1 MRTAVAA
8 GRMLTR
14 EPDITLHTLAGP
26 HGGSYS
32 STGSKQMTIGR
43 AIECDICL
51 LNEAVSRR
59 HAVLSLRDGAWFIM
73 DVGSVIGTWVNG
85 QRLSTSV
92 PLPLVSGDLVRI
104 GPWSFRVAIGLSSP
118 STSATIDDDSRRTAR
133 IERVGER
140 PLPAGARQLRML
152 MEGLARMASAP
163 DEASLARSALE
174 AALAGAGSS
183 RGAVL
188 RPTGG
193 VGDELGIVAFTGPRS
208 ADGSPE
214 LTFSRTLIHA
224 ASGGQTAILHE
235 DQALGGEGKAQ
246 SVCEFS
252 IRWAVCAPVF
262 VGNELVA
269 LLYIDAQH
277 GEGGA
282 QGEAASFCE
291 AISNACGLALSNLKR
306 MELERRQ
313 SALAAEL
320 SAAREA
326 QQFIMPP
333 AQAAQ
338 GFLGYAMQM
347 RPGVFVAGDL
357 FDVVP
362 LGDGRVAICLGDVSG
377 HGAASAML
385 MAAAQSQLN
394 AQILATRDPAK
405 AVSGLNRYLGERSL
419 GGRFVSLWLGV
430 FSPDG
435 TVEYV
440 DAGHGYWF
448 HRTGATLHPS
458 QGGTAIPVGI
468 DPETRYHSSTI
479 RLAPSDRI
487 ILYSDGIL
495 DERNASGEPFGN
507 VRLEQALAPSRGC
520 DADIVEIFKA
530 IARFADGAPPS
541 DDATAASIEY
551 LGSAE

>member
-1 MRTAVAA
+1 MP
-8 GRMLTR
+8 TR
-14 EPDITLHTLAGP
+14 DPDITLHTLAGP

-32 STGSKQMTIGR
+32 SNGSKQLTVGR
-43 AIECDICL
+43 AIECDVCL
-51 LNEAVSRR
+51 LNESVSRR
-59 HAVLSLRDGAWFIM
+59 HAVLSHRDGGWFVM
-73 DVGSVIGTWVNG
+73 DLGSAIGTWVNG
-85 QRLSTSV
+85 QRLSTSS
-92 PLPLVSGDLVRI
+92 PLPLVSGDLVRV
-104 GPWSFRVAIGLSSP
+104 GPWSFRTAIGLAHP
-118 STSATIDDDSRRTAR
+118 STAATIDDDSRRTAR
-133 IERVGER
+133 IERVGEK

-152 MEGLARMASAP
+152 MEGLSRMASSG

-174 AALAGAGSS
+174 AALSGTGCS

-193 VGDELGIVAFTGPRS
+193 VGEDLSVVAFTGPRS
-208 ADGSPE
+208 ASGGPE
-214 LTFSRTLIHA
+214 LTFSRTLIHT
-224 ASGGQTAILHE
+224 ASAGQTAILHE
-235 DQALGGEGKAQ
+235 DQSLGAAASH
-246 SVCEFS
+246 SVCEHA

-262 VGNELVA
+262 VGNELVV
-269 LLYIDAQH
+269 LLYIDARH
-277 GEGGA
+277 GETST
-282 QGEAASFCE
+282 QGEAAGFCE
-291 AISNACGLALSNLKR
+291 AVANACGLALSNLKR

-333 AQAAQ
+333 AHAAQ

-362 LGDGRVAICLGDVSG
+362 LADGRVAISLGDVSG

-394 AQILATRDPAK
+394 AQIRATLDPAA
-405 AVSGLNRYLGERSL
+405 AVSGLNRSLGERSL

-435 TVEYV
+435 TVEFV

-448 HRTGATLHPS
+448 HRSGNELLAS
-458 QGGTAIPVGI
+458 KGGTAIPAGI
-468 DPETRYHSSTI
+468 DPETVYHSSTI
-479 RLAPSDRI
+479 KLVPGDRI

-495 DERNASGEPFGN
+495 DERNNASEPFGN
-507 VRLEQALAPSRGC
+507 TRLEHALQPCRGC
-520 DADIVEIFKA
+520 DSDVIEIFKA

-541 DDATAASIEY
+541 DDATAASVEY
-551 LGSAE
+551 LGSSDY

>member
-1 MRTAVAA
+1 MT
-8 GRMLTR
+8 TR
-14 EPDITLHTLAGP
+14 EPDITLQTLAGP
-26 HGGSYS
+26 HGGSYTS
-32 STGSKQMTIGR
+32 NGSGQLTLGR
-43 AIECDICL
+43 AIECDVCL
-51 LNEAVSRR
+51 LNESVSRR
-59 HAVLSLRDGAWFIM
+59 HAVFSRRDGSWFIL
-73 DVGSVIGTWVNG
+73 DLGSAIGTWVNG
-85 QRLSTSV
+85 QRLSTSS
-92 PLPLVSGDLVRI
+92 PLPLISGDLVRI
-104 GPWSFRVAIGLSSP
+104 GPWSFRVAIGTTNP
-118 STSATIDDDSRRTAR
+118 STAATISDDHPRTAR

-140 PLPAGARQLRML
+140 PLAAGARQLRML
-152 MEGLARMASAP
+152 MQGLSRMASAP

-174 AALAGAGSS
+174 AALAGAGCT

-188 RPTGG
+188 RPTGA
-193 VGDELGIVAFTGPRS
+193 VSDDLSIVAFSGPLTH
-208 ADGSPE
+208 DGSPD

-224 ASGGQTAILHE
+224 ASAGQTAILHE
-235 DQALGGEGKAQ
+235 DAALGGAVSH
-246 SVCEFS
+246 SVSEHS

-262 VGNELVA
+262 VGAELIV
-269 LLYIDAQH
+269 LIYIDARH
-277 GEGGA
+277 GEGSA
-282 QGEAASFCE
+282 QGEAAGFCE
-291 AISNACGLALSNLKR
+291 AIANACGLALSNLKR

-320 SAAREA
+320 SAARDA

-333 AQAAQ
+333 ANAAQ

-362 LGDGRVAICLGDVSG
+362 LDDGRVAICLGDVSG

-394 AQILATRDPAK
+394 AQIRASSDPAA

-419 GGRFVSLWLGV
+419 GGRFVSLWLGA

-435 TVEYV
+435 TVEFV

-448 HRTGATLHPS
+448 HRSGSCLTAS
-458 QGGTAIPVGI
+458 QGGTAIPAGI
-468 DPETRYHSSTI
+468 DPGTLYFSQTI
-479 RLAPSDRI
+479 RLAPGDRI

-495 DERNASGEPFGN
+495 DERNAGGEPFGIA
-507 VRLEQALAPSRGC
+507 RLENALRPCRGC

-530 IARFADGAPPS
+530 IARFAEGAPPS

-551 LGSAE
+551 LGQTLQ

>member
-1 MRTAVAA
+1 LKPMV
-8 GRMLTR
+8 MKSH

-26 HGGSYS
+26 HGGSHANNGMQQF
-32 STGSKQMTIGR
+32 TLGR
-43 AIECDICL
+43 AIECDVCL
-51 LNEAVSRR
+51 LHESVSRR
-59 HAVLSLRDGAWFIM
+59 HAVFSRRDGGWFVM
-73 DVGSVIGTWVNG
+73 DLGSALGTWVNG
-85 QRLSTSV
+85 QRLSTSA
-92 PLPLVSGDLVRI
+92 PLPLVSGDLIRI
-104 GPWSFRVAIGLSSP
+104 GPWSFRVALGRASP
-118 STSATIDDDSRRTAR
+118 STAATIEDDSRRTAR

-152 MEGLARMASAP
+152 MEGLSRMASSG
-163 DEASLARSALE
+163 DEASLARSALH
-174 AALAGAGSS
+174 AALAGAGCS

-193 VGDELGIVAFTGPRS
+193 VGDDLGIVAFAGPRGT
-208 ADGSPE
+208 DGSPE

-224 ASGGQTAILHE
+224 ASSGQTAILHE
-235 DQALGGEGKAQ
+235 DHELTAKASH
-246 SVCEFS
+246 SVCENS

-262 VGNELVA
+262 VGSELVV
-269 LLYIDAQH
+269 LIYVDSRH
-277 GEGGA
+277 GEGGM
-282 QGEAASFCE
+282 QGEAAGFCE
-291 AISNACGLALSNLKR
+291 AIANACGLALSNLKR

-333 AQAAQ
+333 AHAAQ

-362 LGDGRVAICLGDVSG
+362 LADGRVAISLGDVSG

-394 AQILATRDPAK
+394 AQIRATLDPAA

-419 GGRFVSLWLGV
+419 GGRFVSLWLGI
-430 FSPDG
+430 FSADG
-435 TVEYV
+435 LVEYV

-448 HRTGATLHPS
+448 HRSGSTLCAS
-458 QGGTAIPVGI
+458 SGGTAIPAGI
-468 DPETRYHSSTI
+468 DPETHYHSTSI
-479 RLAPSDRI
+479 RLSPGDRI

-495 DERNASGEPFGN
+495 DERNHIGEPFGN
-507 VRLEQALAPSRGC
+507 ARLEQALRPSRGC
-520 DADIVEIFKA
+520 DSDIVEIFKA
-530 IARFADGAPPS
+530 IARFAEGAPPS
-541 DDATAASIEY
+541 DDATAASVEY
-551 LGSAE
+551 LGCAD